1 MKNLIAQ
8 VSLNLLLL
16 LLIISLPVSAQPNDG
31 RGQGVRPAAT
41 VSQLPP
47 RDKRFALIIGVNK
60 YSEKQITQLSGAER
74 DAKSLSEAL
83 IQYAGFPRDQ
93 VVLLTTAEP
102 EERQPK
108 RSTIL
113 SRLSNLRGAV
123 PKDGLLLIAF
133 AGHGMERGGKAYLLP
148 TDAVSSDDV
157 SLLEDT
163 AISVNRMRGLIEATG
178 VKQVMFLLDACR
190 NDPAAGRAEA
200 PNLMTDAYRKGFDFS
215 ATNRDVVAFV
225 TLYATAIGQR
235 AYEYDEKSQGYFTWA
250 FIEGLKGAAANQRGE
265 VTLGGL
271 KKYVEDT
278 VPRMVQLTLG
288 KQQKPFADVAG
299 YKAEELVLSVVMP
312 PAPTAPPVAAN
323 TNNNRADEL
332 FWEAIKDSKDA
343 DDYASYLKKFPQ
355 GIYADIAQRRAK
367 KASLEALKIPDNI
380 KPSEPVKPD
389 KQNKPAANNSS
400 TAISDS
406 LVLKPLEVMIA
417 QRDINEI
424 LNTQKVEFRTG
435 TDQLTDNGKATLMKI
450 MDVIKLHLVN
460 VEIGGHTDGIGS
472 ERLNL
477 VLSQRRAEVCR
488 QFIIPYLNIKDRVT
502 AKGYGGERPINTN
515 TTEEGRAANRRIE
528 FKVLSEYKSN

>member
-8 VSLNLLLL
+8 VSLNLILL
-16 LLIISLPVSAQPNDG
+16 LLIISLPAFAQPNDG

-163 AISVNRMRGLIEATG
+163 AISVNRMRGLIEAIG

-190 NDPAAGRAEA
+190 NDPAAGRSEA

-332 FWEAIKDSKDA
+332 FWEAIKNSKDER
-343 DDYASYLKKFPQ
+343 DYKLYLQKFPN
-355 GIYADIAQRRAK
+355 GIFAEIARQRALD
-367 KASLEALKIPDNI
+367 AQLESLQIPDNI

-400 TAISDS
+400 PATLAAP
-406 LVLKPLEVMIA
+406 LKPLEVMLA

-424 LNTQKVEFRTG
+424 LNSQKVEFRTG

-460 VEIGGHTDGIGS
+460 VEIGSHTDNMGDAN
-472 ERLNL
+472 RNL
-477 VLSQRRAEVCR
+477 ELSQRRAEVCR
-488 QFIIPYLNIKDRVT
+488 QYIIQYLSIKDRVM
-502 AKGYGGERPINTN
+502 AKGYGMTRPVAGNDTA
-515 TTEEGRAANRRIE
+515 EGRAANRRIE